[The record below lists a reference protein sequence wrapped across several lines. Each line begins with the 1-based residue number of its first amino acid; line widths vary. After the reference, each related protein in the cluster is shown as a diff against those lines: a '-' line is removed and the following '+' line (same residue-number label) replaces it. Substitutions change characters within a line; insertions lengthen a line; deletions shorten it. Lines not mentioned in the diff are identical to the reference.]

1 MIPCQTCS
9 YSSHYHCIIGYPQM
23 FTTSKPNDSIPIHNF
38 SDCILIPKLQTFKS
52 TISYSQ
58 LKQYEEVYDSIIG
71 IKKDSTSTEESS
83 LTTPTGKQLMYT
95 PIVWQ
100 CPICKTEQCS
110 IWTLSFN
117 DSLLVLPNVR
127 ICFPK
132 QSFSKPLIEL
142 NLSKQWVGIEQQG
155 LYYLAFS
162 KYIMSHDDDC

>member
-1 MIPCQTCS
+1 MWKTDIFKWYSFFFSYIILFSNLYSYIYNRATIILLEMLMIPCQTCS

-71 IKKDSTSTEESS
+71 IKKDSTSTEEST

-110 IWTLSFN
+110 I
-117 DSLLVLPNVR
+117 
-127 ICFPK
+127 
-132 QSFSKPLIEL
+132 
-142 NLSKQWVGIEQQG
+142 
-155 LYYLAFS
+155 
-162 KYIMSHDDDC
+162 

>member
-1 MIPCQTCS
+1 MWKTDIFKWYSFFFSCIILLEMLMIPCQTCS

-71 IKKDSTSTEESS
+71 IKKDSTSAEESS

-110 IWTLSFN
+110 I
-117 DSLLVLPNVR
+117 
-127 ICFPK
+127 
-132 QSFSKPLIEL
+132 
-142 NLSKQWVGIEQQG
+142 
-155 LYYLAFS
+155 
-162 KYIMSHDDDC
+162 